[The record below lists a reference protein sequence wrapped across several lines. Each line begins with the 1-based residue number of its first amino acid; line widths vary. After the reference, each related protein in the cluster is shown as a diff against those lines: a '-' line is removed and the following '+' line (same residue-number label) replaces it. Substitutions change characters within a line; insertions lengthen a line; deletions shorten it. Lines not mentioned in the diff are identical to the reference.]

1 MRTLFVVLA
10 LIALVVPSAA
20 LAGDFVDSGKT
31 STINSAGNGFPCFD
45 RPDSFDAYWL
55 AKAAG
60 DTYGMAEAKQDA
72 VLLRPGWRV
81 RMLGADESNKHS
93 KIRIESGP
101 KAGTACWLKFNP
113 AGIVN
118 V

>member
-1 MRTLFVVLA
+1 MVYLLTA
-10 LIALVVPSAA
+10 PPA
-20 LAGDFVDSGKT
+20 LAGDFAISGQT
-31 STINSAGNGFPCFD
+31 ATVNSAGNGFPCFD
-45 RPDSFDAYWL
+45 SPETFDAYWQ
-55 AKAAG
+55 AKASG
-60 DTYGMAEAKQDA
+60 DAYGMAEAKQDT

-81 RMLGADESNKHS
+81 RMLGADASDKHS

-101 KAGTACWLKFNP
+101 KTGAACWLKYNP